1 MPSRNSHANFI
12 LQPPF
17 TLKRGVLMNRFSAR
31 VLLLFFP
38 SLWGVPAWAQSSAS
52 RVAVA
57 KARTTSSAAR
67 IAPIARQ
74 QQLFGSIPVSTRSV
88 QARKLVELSLD
99 EYENHS
105 VDAAIANARRGIQ
118 KDPQFALGYAA
129 LSLASLGS
137 IPDSAALAR
146 AKSLMP
152 RATPDEQLL
161 IRWMTSLTDRD
172 LLPAISAMNDLLKR
186 YPQNKHVLYIV
197 ADWLYSQQD
206 YDRSRQ
212 ILEAVQRL
220 DPDFPPALN
229 LLGYAYVQT
238 GTPDPEKAIAS
249 IKRYTEVLP
258 DSPNPQDSFGEI
270 SRMAGD
276 DQGSLDHYLA
286 ALNIDPTYIS
296 SHYGLGDT
304 YVLMGN
310 FERARAAYDDAI
322 LIANNPRDRRH
333 SEFQE
338 TLVYFWEGQPA
349 EGRKALDALNE
360 NARHQKEPYSQF
372 EISFGRA
379 MLAADSAVEL
389 EQLRAVETW
398 LQTPR
403 DGLSESD
410 RGRFLAQVFR
420 ERART
425 SAIRG
430 EFALAEAS
438 IRRLEWLAE
447 QSRDPL
453 VENSLE
459 SARGYFLAAKGDLA
473 AAGGELAAD
482 PRSLLALGQLA
493 AAHETLGNADA
504 ANAARTRIKYL
515 RAPTV
520 EWYLLTTTPA
530 TN

>member
-1 MPSRNSHANFI
+1 
-12 LQPPF
+12 
-17 TLKRGVLMNRFSAR
+17 MNRFSAR
-31 VLLLFFP
+31 VLLLLFP
-38 SLWGVPAWAQSSAS
+38 SLWGFPAWAQSSAP
-52 RVAVA
+52 RVEVA
-57 KARTTSSAAR
+57 KARKTSSAAK
-67 IAPIARQ
+67 IAPIARL
-74 QQLFGSIPVSTRSV
+74 QLFSSIPVSTRSQ

-99 EYENHS
+99 KYENHI
-105 VDAAIANARRGIQ
+105 VDGAIANARRAIQ

-161 IRWMTSLTDRD
+161 VRWMTSISDRD

-186 YPQNKHVLYIV
+186 YPENKHVLYII
-197 ADWLYSQQD
+197 ADWLYYQQD

-212 ILEAVQRL
+212 MLETVRRL

-229 LLGYAYVQT
+229 LLAYAYMQT
-238 GTPDPEKAIAS
+238 GTPDPEKALATVS
-249 IKRYTEVLP
+249 RYAEVLP
-258 DSPNPQDSFGEI
+258 NSANPQDSFGEI
-270 SRMAGD
+270 SRMTGD
-276 DQGSLDHYLA
+276 DQGSLDHYSA
-286 ALNIDPTYIS
+286 ALSIDPTYIS

-304 YVLMGN
+304 AALMGN
-310 FERARAAYDDAI
+310 FVRARAEYDDAI
-322 LIANNPRDRRH
+322 VIANNPRDRRH
-333 SEFQE
+333 SEFQKA
-338 TLVYFWEGQPA
+338 LVSYWEGRPA

-360 NARHQKEPYSQF
+360 KARQEKEPYSQF

-379 MLAADSAVEL
+379 MLAADSGVEL
-389 EQLRAVETW
+389 EQLRAAETW
-398 LQTPR
+398 LQNPI

-410 RGRFLAQVFR
+410 RAGFLAQILR
-420 ERART
+420 ERARI
-425 SAIRG
+425 SSRRG

-438 IRRLEWLAE
+438 IRKLEWLAE

-459 SARGYFLAAKGDLA
+459 SARVYLLAAKGDLA
-473 AAGGELAAD
+473 SAVGALAAD
-482 PRSLLALGQLA
+482 PRSLLALEQLA
-493 AAHETLGNADA
+493 AAQENLGNTDA
-504 ANAARTRIKYL
+504 AQATRTRIKYL

-530 TN
+530 AN